1 MAIKFDPNKQYQ
13 QDAIKSIIDLFKGQS
28 SDDSSIPTPLN
39 SSLINS
45 VSNSLVLTDEQI
57 LANLQ
62 AIQKHN
68 DIEIITSLE
77 TLNFSLEM
85 ETGTGKTYVYLR
97 SIFELSKNYGFKKF
111 VIVVP
116 SVAIREGVVQSLEQ
130 TKDHFAELYD
140 KIPIDFRV
148 YDSKCVSNLRG
159 FATNDFIQILV
170 MNIDAFAKDQNII
183 NRNNDKLTGQKPI
196 EFIQSTNPIVIID
209 EPQNM
214 ETDKR
219 KSAIAKLNPLCTL
232 RYSATLKDAYNLI
245 YKLSPIDAYD
255 LGLVKKIEVD
265 SVIEENSMN
274 DAFIQLHSIKSGK
287 RSMSASISIMCN
299 TTDGVK
305 KTKVTVSSGDDLF
318 ILSKERE
325 IYRHNF
331 IVSGFS
337 NKEIRFNNGVVLS
350 EGQAKSG
357 LSESVMRA
365 QVDRTVANHLQKQLK
380 MLDIGKNIK
389 VLSLFFIDKVA
400 NYRVYNESGNRS
412 LELGKFG
419 VWFEES
425 YNKYIAQDKYKILN
439 KYKLKDIHNGYFSKD
454 KKGILKDT
462 KETTASQNS
471 EDAQRAYKWIMQ
483 EKEEILQFDNP
494 LSFIFSHS
502 ALREGW
508 DNPNVFQI
516 CTLNETNSKMKKR
529 QELGRGLRIPVEPI
543 NGDLVQYFNPQ
554 ANILTV
560 IANESYE
567 DFANTLQTEIEDECG
582 ISFKGKILNKK
593 QKVSEKY
600 RKGFKL
606 DDNFKEIW
614 NKIKHKTKYSVNYK
628 TQDLVEKCVIAIK
641 KIDSIKSPTVR
652 SRKVTLKITT
662 ESVEADNIINEQ
674 TFLDEEV
681 IWKIPNVLDYIQYR
695 TELTRSTIAEIL
707 SKSGRIKD
715 IIINPQMFL
724 DAVSNAINHTLNTLM
739 IDGIKY
745 QKINGVQYEM
755 KEFKNSE
762 LEFYLNEYTF
772 KVENHKIGKS
782 IYESHIPLDSG
793 TERKFAKQCNDS
805 DNVKFYFKL
814 PYWFKIPTPIGNY
827 NPDWAVI
834 LEKNKKIYF
843 VVETKNTGKDTID
856 MNKLRSSEQQ
866 KIKCGEAHFEEKAF
880 AGVDYKVVQTVSEL
894 INNK

>member
-13 QDAIKSIIDLFKGQS
+13 QDAIKSTIDLFKGQP
-28 SDDSSIPTPLN
+28 SDDSSIPIQLN
-39 SSLINS
+39 STGQTSLING

-68 DIEIITSLE
+68 EIEISTSLK

-116 SVAIREGVVQSLEQ
+116 SVAIREGVVQSLKQ
-130 TKDHFAELYD
+130 TKDHFADLYD
-140 KIPIDFRV
+140 KVPVDFQV
-148 YDSKCVSNLRG
+148 YDSKRVSNLRG
-159 FATNDFIQILV
+159 FATNDSIQILV

-183 NRNNDKLTGQKPI
+183 NRAHYRTNGQKPI

-219 KSAIAKLNPLCTL
+219 KSAISKLNPLCTL

-245 YKLSPIDAYD
+245 YKLSPVDAYD

-299 TTDGVK
+299 TNDGVK
-305 KTKVTVSSGDDLF
+305 KTKITVSSGDDLF
-318 ILSKERE
+318 RLSKERE
-325 IYRHNF
+325 IYHNNF

-337 NKEIRFNNGVVLS
+337 NGKIRFNNGVVLS
-350 EGQAKSG
+350 EGQAKGG

-365 QVDRTVANHLQKQLK
+365 QVDRTVVNHLQKQLK
-380 MLDIGKNIK
+380 MLEIGKNIK

-400 NYRVYNESGNRS
+400 NYRAYDESGNPT
-412 LELGKFG
+412 LGKFG

-425 YNKYIAQDKYKILN
+425 YNKYIIQDEYKILN
-439 KYKLKDIHNGYFSKD
+439 KHKLKDIHNGYFSKD
-454 KKGILKDT
+454 KKGVLKDT

-483 EKEEILQFDNP
+483 DKEQILQFENP

-582 ISFKGKILNKK
+582 VSFKGKVLNKK
-593 QKVSEKY
+593 QKVNAKY
-600 RKGFKL
+600 RKGFRL
-606 DDNFKEIW
+606 DDEFKAIW
-614 NKIKHKTKYSVNYK
+614 SKIKHKTKYSVDYE
-628 TQDLVEKCVIAIK
+628 TDILISKCVEVIK
-641 KIDSIKSPTVR
+641 EIDTIKQPVVR
-652 SRKVTLKITT
+652 SRKTTIDITS
-662 ESVEADNIINEQ
+662 EGVETGNV
-674 TFLDEEV
+674 LDEQV
-681 IWKIPNVLDYIQYR
+681 HSFGTIVWQIPNVLDYIQYR
-695 TELTRSTIAEIL
+695 TELTRSTISDIL
-707 SKSGRIKD
+707 IQSERIDD
-715 IIINPQMFL
+715 IITNPQMFL
-724 DAVSNAINHTLNTLM
+724 DEVSNAINHTLNTLM

-745 QKINGVQYEM
+745 QKISGVQYEM
-755 KEFKNSE
+755 KEFQNNE
-762 LEFYLNEYTF
+762 LEFYLNQYTF
-772 KVENHKIGKS
+772 EVSNADKS
-782 IYESHIPLDSG
+782 IYESYIPLDSNS
-793 TERKFAKQCNDS
+793 EKDFAKQCEDS
-805 DNVKFYFKL
+805 NNVKFYFKL

-827 NPDWAVI
+827 NPDWAVV
-834 LEKNKKIYF
+834 LNTDEKIYF
-843 VVETKNTGKDTID
+843 VAETKDTGSEKIDTT
-856 MNKLRSSEQQ
+856 KLRLSEQQ
-866 KIKCGEAHFEEKAF
+866 KIKCGLAHFDEF
-880 AGVDYKVVQTVSEL
+880 SDVDYRVVKTLGQL
-894 INNK
+894 ID